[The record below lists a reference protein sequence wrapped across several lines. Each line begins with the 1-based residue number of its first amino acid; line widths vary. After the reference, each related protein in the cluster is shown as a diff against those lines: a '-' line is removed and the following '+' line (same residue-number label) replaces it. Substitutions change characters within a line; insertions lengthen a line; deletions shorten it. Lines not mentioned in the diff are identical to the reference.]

1 MSLPSD
7 HYSENNG
14 FQWNGPQENCP
25 IPDVDSCNGK
35 YKPLRVLQNKDWNI
49 YHHDCILAYVQIYTW
64 ITIYMCVY
72 GKRPV
77 VEIYLSIQR
86 WPFS

>member
-35 YKPLRVLQNKDWNI
+35 YKPFRVLQNNDWNLYHYDYLLSFTPI
-49 YHHDCILAYVQIYTW
+49 YICIIIYILACKNAVDD
-64 ITIYMCVY
+64 YMSY
-72 GKRPV
+72 
-77 VEIYLSIQR
+77 YS
-86 WPFS
+86 